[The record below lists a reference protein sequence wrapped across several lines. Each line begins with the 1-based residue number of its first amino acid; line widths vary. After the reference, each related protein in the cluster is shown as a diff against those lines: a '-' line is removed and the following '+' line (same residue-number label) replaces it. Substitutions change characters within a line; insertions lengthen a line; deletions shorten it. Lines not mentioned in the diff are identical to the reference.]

1 MVRNDVSEAGEE
13 SAEVLGRDDRGHSGH
28 RESPAPVDLA
38 DDRVGTFRTD
48 DHTVKALAESDVDGV
63 DGGAGDL
70 LYRIS
75 APDGPPCDAAR
86 MG

>member
-1 MVRNDVSEAGEE
+1 MCPKRGKSPPR
-13 SAEVLGRDDRGHSGH
+13 SLGRDDRGHSGH
-28 RESPAPVDLA
+28 RESLDPVDLA

-48 DHTVKALAESDVDGV
+48 DHTVKALAEPDVDGV

-70 LYRIS
+70 LYRVS
-75 APDGPPCDAAR
+75 AADGPPCDAAR